1 MTWQLSSGKNL
12 HVDEESFQGIKDLL
26 AYHSPAF
33 KPEERLLVSLS
44 SSLLTVQK
52 YIFTADTSGRKPAG
66 GIKAPVRHIKLMRKM
81 FRRGVDFYKALH
93 VAGPYLFCTLLVPPW
108 LIRFKPE
115 FLGPSAGSPPD
126 DDTNNT
132 KCIVEVRGLRGQI
145 SQFLLVEEGL
155 VVVASQR
162 SLFLLENLDVLN
174 PPDEISLSAEVTSV
188 CLAESIS
195 KEEAAEWY
203 IVLIALNNGCIDYL
217 RISKARST
225 LPLLLPP
232 PPSLLFPF
240 FEFLSSPPLFLLFI
254 SERGL
259 VWLKP
264 REWELTKEIFRF
276 HVPVLDIRTLALS
289 GKPSMVSF
297 HSHTQLHLATTLD
310 NNLLLIFK

>member
-1 MTWQLSSGKNL
+1 M
-12 HVDEESFQGIKDLL
+12 
-26 AYHSPAF
+26 
-33 KPEERLLVSLS
+33 
-44 SSLLTVQK
+44 
-52 YIFTADTSGRKPAG
+52 
-66 GIKAPVRHIKLMRKM
+66 
-81 FRRGVDFYKALH
+81 
-93 VAGPYLFCTLLVPPW
+93 AGPYLFCTLLVPPW

-174 PPDEISLSAEVTSV
+174 PPDEVALSAEVTSV

-232 PPSLLFPF
+232 PSLPLVSLLRILIFSPSL
-240 FEFLSSPPLFLLFI
+240 SS
-254 SERGL
+254 
-259 VWLKP
+259 
-264 REWELTKEIFRF
+264 F
-276 HVPVLDIRTLALS
+276 HIRTRVGMAETS
-289 GKPSMVSF
+289 GVGADKRNISLPRSCVG
-297 HSHTQLHLATTLD
+297 HSHACSLWQTFDGKFSFPHSATLSYNT
-310 NNLLLIFK
+310 